1 MTLTTMAIAGA
12 LAVTVVPSPAA
23 PEYTVVDG
31 DSVSAIADRFGL
43 TTDDVLTLN
52 GLERSSLIFPG
63 QVLRLLPADSPPPT
77 PEAAPAPP
85 PVPAAPAP
93 AAAAHVVV
101 SGDTV
106 SAIASSAGVG
116 VQALLDANG
125 LTWASIIYP
134 GQQLVFPA
142 TTASAAPAPAP
153 APVPAP
159 VVPVADSQPLAAV
172 DPAAVIPLTD
182 EMRANAATII
192 RIGRS
197 LGVSDQGLVIALA
210 AAAQESRLRNVEY
223 GDADSLGLFQQRPST
238 GWGTPEQVMD
248 PVRATDAFFGGPANP
263 NGTLTRGLLD
273 IPGWESMTVTQAAQ
287 AVQISAHPDA
297 YAAWETSARQWLS
310 DLG

>member
-12 LAVTVVPSPAA
+12 LAVTVVPPSAV

-63 QVLRLLPADSPPPT
+63 QVLRLLPAGVPAPT
-77 PEAAPAPP
+77 PEVAPAPP
-85 PVPAAPAP
+85 PVPVVPAPAP
-93 AAAAHVVV
+93 AAHVVV

-106 SAIASSAGVG
+106 SAIASSAGLG

-125 LTWASIIYP
+125 LTWSSIIYP
-134 GQQLVFPA
+134 GQRLLFPA
-142 TTASAAPAPAP
+142 TTASAAPA
-153 APVPAP
+153 PAP

-182 EMRANAATII
+182 EMRANASTII

-210 AAAQESRLRNVEY
+210 AAAQESRLRDVDY

-310 DLG
+310 ELG